1 MSDAAPRADAPVWVI
16 LPTYDEADNL
26 ERAVAAILPGLR
38 ALAPPGSRVLVV
50 DDASPDGTVAIAD
63 RLAAG
68 DDGVEVLHRARKD
81 GLGPAYVTGFGRA
94 LSGGAGFVVEM
105 DADLSHDPAHLAAMV
120 AQARAGEDVVVG
132 SRYVPGGGIEGWGRL
147 RRWLSRGG
155 CLYARTVLG
164 VGVRDLTSGYKC
176 FRAEALRDI
185 DYASVRSRGYAFQIE
200 LTYRAL
206 RRGWR
211 VAEVPIVFRERR
223 AGRSKMTGRIALE
236 AAWRVAALRWTPAP
250 AAAGTAAEDEAPV
263 HSAAP

>member
-26 ERAVAAILPGLR
+26 ERAVAAILPALR

-50 DDASPDGTVAIAD
+50 DDASPDGTGAIAD
-63 RLAAG
+63 RLAAR

-81 GLGPAYVTGFGRA
+81 GLGPAYVTGFARA
-94 LSGGAGFVVEM
+94 LAGGAGLVVEM
-105 DADLSHDPAHLAAMV
+105 DADLSHDPAHLAAIL
-120 AQARAGEDVVVG
+120 AQARAGADVVVG

-185 DYASVRSRGYAFQIE
+185 DYASVRSRGYAFQFE
-200 LTYRAL
+200 LTHRAV
-206 RRGWR
+206 RAGFR
-211 VAEVPIVFRERR
+211 VVEVPITFRDRLR
-223 AGRSKMTGRIALE
+223 GRSKMSWRIAGE
-236 AAWRVAALRWTPAP
+236 AVVLIPRLRRRAP
-250 AAAGTAAEDEAPV
+250 ARSSVQTSEVPTG
-263 HSAAP
+263 